1 MNKDLTSY
9 SNSNY
14 SRKTTFW
21 STESMLAYLLL
32 LPCMAILI
40 AFMFYPIVYVFLM
53 SMYKTN
59 RIGMLVRFI
68 GTGNFRTLFNTR
80 EFWEVTIRSV
90 IWTVLAVSVK
100 TLVGLAIALLLN
112 VDFKGRKLAR
122 TLVILPW
129 ASSVPVS
136 AMLWQWTYNYDF
148 GLLNY
153 TLKITGLWKNPP
165 HWLGYPLSAFFAN
178 LYVDIWIGI
187 PFMALVFLAGLQSIP
202 PNLYEAAQV
211 DGTNLWQKFYY
222 ITLPLLK
229 PVLLIATLLSSLWTF
244 NDFNVIY
251 ILTKGGPVNS
261 TDILITFIYKYAFTF
276 LKFGPASAMAV
287 VTFAI
292 LLVLSL
298 IYARF
303 YFKIEREQ

>member
-1 MNKDLTSY
+1 MNKNLTS
-9 SNSNY
+9 
-14 SRKTTFW
+14 RPKIKAAFW
-21 STESMLAYLLL
+21 TTESALAYLFL
-32 LPCMAILI
+32 LPAIAVLV
-40 AFMFYPIVYVFLM
+40 AFMFYPIVYVFLT
-53 SMYKTN
+53 SLYKTN
-59 RIGMLVRFI
+59 RIGDLAKFI
-68 GTGNFRTLFNTR
+68 GTGNFKDLFSKR
-80 EFWEVTIRSV
+80 VFWEVTIRSV

-100 TLVGLAIALLLN
+100 TLAGLVIALLLN

-129 ASSVPVS
+129 ASSVPIS

-153 TLKITGLWKNPP
+153 TLKITGLWKDPP

-202 PNLYEAAQV
+202 PNLYEAAEV
-211 DGTNLWQKFYY
+211 DGTNLWQRFYH

-229 PVLLIATLLSSLWTF
+229 PVLLIATLLSCLWTF

-276 LKFGPASAMAV
+276 LKFGPAAAMAV
-287 VTFAI
+287 ITFAI
-292 LLVLSL
+292 LLILSL
-298 IYARF
+298 LYARF
-303 YFKIEREQ
+303 YFKGERY

>member
-1 MNKDLTSY
+1 MNKNFTS
-9 SNSNY
+9 SPKT
-14 SRKTTFW
+14 KTTFW
-21 STESMLAYLLL
+21 STESTLAYLLL
-32 LPCMAILI
+32 LPAIAVLI
-40 AFMFYPIVYVFLM
+40 AFMLYPIVYVFLM
-53 SMYKTN
+53 SLYKTN
-59 RIGMLVRFI
+59 RIGNLVKFI
-68 GTGNFRTLFNTR
+68 GMGNFKNLFSRR

-90 IWTVLAVSVK
+90 IWTVLAVSAK
-100 TLVGLAIALLLN
+100 TLTGLLIALLLN
-112 VDFKGRKLAR
+112 VNFKGRKIAR

-165 HWLGYPLSAFFAN
+165 HWLAYPLPAFFAN

-202 PNLYEAAQV
+202 PNLYEAAEV
-211 DGTNLWQKFYY
+211 DGANIWQRFYR

-229 PVLLIATLLSSLWTF
+229 PVLLIATLLSALWTF

-261 TDILITFIYKYAFTF
+261 TDILITFIYKYAFSF
-276 LKFGPASAMAV
+276 LKFGPAAAMAV
-287 VTFAI
+287 DTIGI
-292 LLVLSL
+292 LLIISL
-298 IYARF
+298 IDA
-303 YFKIEREQ
+303 

>member
-1 MNKDLTSY
+1 MNKNFIS
-9 SNSNY
+9 SP
-14 SRKTTFW
+14 KTKAAFW
-21 STESMLAYLLL
+21 ATQSTLAYLLL
-32 LPCMAILI
+32 LPAIAVLI
-40 AFMFYPIVYVFLM
+40 AFMLYPIVYVFLM
-53 SMYKTN
+53 SLYKTN
-59 RIGMLVRFI
+59 RIGNLVRFI
-68 GTGNFRTLFNTR
+68 GMGNFKNLFSRR

-90 IWTVLAVSVK
+90 IWTVLAVSAK
-100 TLVGLAIALLLN
+100 TLAGLLIALLLN
-112 VDFKGRKLAR
+112 VDFKGRKIAR

-165 HWLGYPLSAFFAN
+165 HWLAYPLPAFFAN

-202 PNLYEAAQV
+202 PNLYEVAEV
-211 DGTNLWQKFYY
+211 DGTNLWQKFYH

-276 LKFGPASAMAV
+276 LKFGRAAAMAV
-287 VTFAI
+287 ITFGI
-292 LLVLSL
+292 LLILSL
-298 IYARF
+298 LYAWF
-303 YFKIEREQ
+303 YFKAERY

>member
-1 MNKDLTSY
+1 MDKNLA
-9 SNSNY
+9 
-14 SRKTTFW
+14 SRPKVKAAFW
-21 STESMLAYLLL
+21 TTESMLAYLFL
-32 LPCMAILI
+32 LPAIAVLI
-40 AFMFYPIVYVFLM
+40 AFMLYPIVYVFLT
-53 SMYKTN
+53 SLYKTN
-59 RIGMLVRFI
+59 RIGNLVKFI
-68 GTGNFRTLFNTR
+68 ETDNFKTLFSRR

-90 IWTVLAVSVK
+90 IWTVLAVSAK
-100 TLVGLAIALLLN
+100 TLVGLTIALLLN

-129 ASSVPVS
+129 ASSVPIS

-153 TLKITGLWKNPP
+153 TLKITGLWKHPP

-187 PFMALVFLAGLQSIP
+187 PFMALVFLAGLQSVP
-202 PNLYEAAQV
+202 PNLYEAAEA
-211 DGTNLWQKFYY
+211 DGASLWQKFYH

-229 PVLLIATLLSSLWTF
+229 PVLLIATLLSCLWTF

-251 ILTKGGPVNS
+251 ILTRGGPVNS
-261 TDILITFIYKYAFTF
+261 TDILITFIYKYAFSF
-276 LKFGPASAMAV
+276 LKFGPAAAMAV

-292 LLVLSL
+292 LLILSL
-298 IYARF
+298 LYAWF
-303 YFKIEREQ
+303 YFKSERY

>member
-1 MNKDLTSY
+1 MNKNLTS
-9 SNSNY
+9 SP
-14 SRKTTFW
+14 KTKTAFW
-21 STESMLAYLLL
+21 TTESTLAYLFL
-32 LPCMAILI
+32 LPAIAVLV

-53 SMYKTN
+53 ALYKTN
-59 RIGMLVRFI
+59 RIGNLVGFI
-68 GTGNFRTLFNTR
+68 GTGNFKDLFSRR

-90 IWTVLAVSVK
+90 IWTVLAVSAK
-100 TLVGLAIALLLN
+100 TLAGLVIALLLN
-112 VDFKGRKLAR
+112 VDFKGRKLVR

-153 TLKITGLWKNPP
+153 TLKITHLWKNPP

-187 PFMALVFLAGLQSIP
+187 PFMALVFLAGLQSVP
-202 PNLYEAAQV
+202 PNLYEAAEV
-211 DGTNLWQKFYY
+211 DGTNLWQKFYHV
-222 ITLPLLK
+222 TLPLLK

-251 ILTKGGPVNS
+251 ILTKGGPANS

-276 LKFGPASAMAV
+276 LKFGPAAAMAV
-287 VTFAI
+287 ITFAI
-292 LLVLSL
+292 LLILSL
-298 IYARF
+298 VYARF
-303 YFKIEREQ
+303 YFKGERY

>member
-1 MNKDLTSY
+1 MNT
-9 SNSNY
+9 
-14 SRKTTFW
+14 
-21 STESMLAYLLL
+21 MLAYLFL
-32 LPCMAILI
+32 LPAIAVLV
-40 AFMFYPIVYVFLM
+40 AFMLYPIVYVFLM
-53 SMYKTN
+53 ALYKTN
-59 RIGMLVRFI
+59 RIGNLVGFI
-68 GTGNFRTLFNTR
+68 GTGNFKDLFSRR

-90 IWTVLAVSVK
+90 IWTVLAVSAK
-100 TLVGLAIALLLN
+100 TLAGLVIALLLN
-112 VDFKGRKLAR
+112 VDFKGRKLVR

-153 TLKITGLWKNPP
+153 TLKITHLWKNPP

-187 PFMALVFLAGLQSIP
+187 PFMALVFLAGLQSVP
-202 PNLYEAAQV
+202 PNLYEAAEV
-211 DGTNLWQKFYY
+211 DGTNLWQKFYHV
-222 ITLPLLK
+222 TLPLLK

-251 ILTKGGPVNS
+251 ILTKGGPANS

-276 LKFGPASAMAV
+276 LKFGPAAAMAV
-287 VTFAI
+287 ITFAI
-292 LLVLSL
+292 LLILSL
-298 IYARF
+298 VYARF
-303 YFKIEREQ
+303 YFKGERY